1 MKLYITPLNQKGEE
15 VDYSWEIDSINS
27 LCGVYTCFSIKEI
40 DYSNNHATHCYLL
53 SNEESE
59 FKFEQEDDWELWRSV
74 YEKMTGTEGLNL
86 YLVQSEFWLSHPVEI
101 TVQAKNKKEAKRM
114 VLEGDISE
122 SDSAEFMFA
131 LESPDTNYTKVTSV
145 ERRR

>member
-1 MKLYITPLNQKGEE
+1 MELYITPLNQKGEE
-15 VDYSWEIDSINS
+15 VEYGFEIDSINS
-27 LCGVYTCFSIKEI
+27 LCRVFTYFSTREI
-40 DYSNNHATHCYLL
+40 DYSDDSDTHCFLL

-59 FKFEQEDDWELWRSV
+59 FKFKQKDDWELWRSV

-122 SDSAEFMFA
+122 SDSKEFMDA
-131 LESPDTNYTKVTSV
+131 LEAPDTNYTKVTSV
-145 ERRR
+145 ERRD

>member
-1 MKLYITPLNQKGEE
+1 MELYITPLNQKGEE
-15 VDYSWEIDSINS
+15 VDDGWEIDSINS
-27 LCGVYTCFSIKEI
+27 LCRVFTSFTIKEI
-40 DYSNNHATHCYLL
+40 DYSDNHATHCYLL

-101 TVQAKNKKEAKRM
+101 TVQAKNKKEARRM

-122 SDSAEFMFA
+122 SDSCKFMDA

-145 ERRR
+145 ERRD